1 MRSLVRAQSVCG
13 KVLDAAGSFSYNDGK
28 QSERVCGCKSMPGAG
43 KAIHVNRQ
51 MSGEHGAP

>member
-1 MRSLVRAQSVCG
+1 MRAQFHLR
-13 KVLDAAGSFSYNDGK
+13 KMLDGERCFSYNGSK

-51 MSGEHGAP
+51 KSGEHGAP